1 MRFLCKV
8 SSNMKFTRFQ
18 QTTALQHCKLILPRS
33 IGFRRD
39 EDIAPYQCGDRGGCP
54 PMTVSLSYVFRSF
67 HFSSRFEV
75 GYTAITKS
83 PYWGN

>member
-33 IGFRRD
+33 IDSGAMGASRPTGV
-39 EDIAPYQCGDRGGCP
+39 ATVAAQP

-67 HFSSRFEV
+67 HFQFSV
-75 GYTAITKS
+75 
-83 PYWGN
+83 

>member
-39 EDIAPYQCGDRGGCP
+39 EDIAPYQCGDRGGSAAYDRF
-54 PMTVSLSYVFRSF
+54 TVSLSAFLSF
-67 HFSSRFEV
+67 SVCGLNFQFAV
-75 GYTAITKS
+75 
-83 PYWGN
+83 